1 MHLLEKDLFG
11 LLNQPQFFI
20 PIYGYSISM
29 NQHPGNNGHHIE
41 VKPSKKNK
49 RIRLLIRLIALN
61 FIIWSILLIILGLMP
76 QDKLVV
82 ENKELQ
88 PVEIG
93 ISESVEL
100 EKGEILILDYSLE
113 GKDAAFYLT
122 YGDPWSSSNQEY
134 LEKKD
139 HASLD
144 HFEIEAENSG
154 FYYLNF
160 QSNDVSSSGTFQVTM
175 SYKVQSR
182 FSPIYIFFGIVS
194 LVIGL
199 ALTIF
204 YVWLKKSPHVLED
217 EYIRI

>member
-1 MHLLEKDLFG
+1 M
-11 LLNQPQFFI
+11 
-20 PIYGYSISM
+20 
-29 NQHPGNNGHHIE
+29 
-41 VKPSKKNK
+41 
-49 RIRLLIRLIALN
+49 IALS
-61 FIIWSILLIILGLMP
+61 FILSSILLIILGLIP
-76 QDKLVV
+76 QDKLIV
-82 ENKELQ
+82 KDKQLQ

-93 ISESVEL
+93 ISESIEL
-100 EKGEILILDYSLE
+100 DKGDILILDYAVE

-122 YGDPWSSSNQEY
+122 YGDPWSAGNQNY
-134 LEKKD
+134 IEKKD
-139 HASLD
+139 HARLD

-160 QSNDVSSSGTFQVTM
+160 QTNDATSSGTFQVTLD
-175 SYKVQSR
+175 YRVQSR

-204 YVWLKKSPHVLED
+204 YTWLKKSPHVLED